1 LQVKYLGGALDPA
14 PVATFQDAPAT
25 HVLFDNL
32 PPAPSGS
39 GPSQSPSKL
48 YQYDG
53 GNIKHY
59 TTFADTKPAVVDIA
73 KAAAEAGVPV
83 PSPPRR
89 PSLNTSQ
96 AGGITAAGA
105 DPNNSVLSNVSVGTG
120 GWSSAVRSAQRDT
133 SAVLNSSAVAEHSTA
148 KPAAHKDAANVSLNT
163 SSLNTSLDTAQA
175 HRGSAALRGPAQD
188 RDAADVSVMREK
200 AHGVNRNDLSMVS
213 FMGDPYEAQNTS
225 VHSHSRTLSGPEQ
238 KSLPRLEENDSED
251 FDNDAGLRPQQADS
265 PPKRGVATRYADPVR
280 RDSQTSSTGS
290 WKSAQPSRSPDKPL
304 APPAPS
310 RTPRHA
316 HHHGRGGDQD
326 RDTASDTAE
335 ESPSEAEAVHP
346 MGVHDSEE
354 TTPRRDA
361 YPVRDLGLPSAH
373 SSGEGHA
380 GDRNAA
386 QRSSQDDAPVRRS
399 SLSSAPGGAPGAG
412 GVTRFSS
419 ESAIGAAQRDA
430 PWASPTSPGSAAG
443 ELSESGNGSV
453 KMRQIR
459 TIHVSSPTAA
469 GSASHGTFAAEPS
482 DLRTRSSSDVMGQ
495 VDVSRETSRGG
506 QNESQGDVPAS
517 RFDHRQTTR
526 SDERRSDH
534 STTRRFDDDATVRS
548 NQSDHYRQTN
558 HDDTSHSRADHSGR
572 QATNMSTHRASL
584 SPSRHKRQHSG
595 GSPQRAER
603 TTGSNLS
610 LRHDTR
616 EHSAVLHGTAT
627 ATVDKEVVALVSSLQ
642 ERLHL
647 LEAQVSLSSEAEL
660 LRKESQARL
669 EERWT
674 NEIIA
679 LNLRNQQ
686 TVQENARLQDELQRW
701 KVECATTQAALS
713 AAEASKRTL
722 LLTSEGQK
730 DRAQHEALDTV
741 IAQKRL
747 IASLETHLLEC
758 NRQMKTLEQD
768 LGYMRDKHCTTA
780 TSLITWKAKAIEL
793 SARQGS
799 ASVASGGSRH
809 SRLHNVTAEAFT
821 RVAAQSDSPNDLD
834 GEVLRSHSAGGGY
847 FADHQ
852 GGTSVSPSEA
862 SVEHK
867 DAHGDTDDA
876 PAHFGN
882 ISQSRIPAN
891 MSAFSGG
898 PYQAHDASFR
908 TEGGGS
914 SVFPNMQPGLGSDG
928 VDDVDVGLD
937 AQRKAAARIT
947 RQ

>member
-32 PPAPSGS
+32 PPASSGS
-39 GPSQSPSKL
+39 GSSQSPSKL

-96 AGGITAAGA
+96 VGGITAAGA

-133 SAVLNSSAVAEHSTA
+133 SAVLNSAALAEHSTA
-148 KPAAHKDAANVSLNT
+148 RPALHKDAANVSLNT
-163 SSLNTSLDTAQA
+163 PSLNTSLDTAQA

-188 RDAADVSVMREK
+188 HDAADVSVMREK

-225 VHSHSRTLSGPEQ
+225 AHSHSRALSGPEQ

-251 FDNDAGLRPQQADS
+251 FESDAGLRPQQADS
-265 PPKRGVATRYADPVR
+265 PPKRGVAARYVDPVR

-386 QRSSQDDAPVRRS
+386 QRSSQDDTPVRRS
-399 SLSSAPGGAPGAG
+399 SLSSATGGAAGAG
-412 GVTRFSS
+412 GGMRFSS
-419 ESAIGAAQRDA
+419 ESIGAAQRDA
-430 PWASPTSPGSAAG
+430 PWTSPTSPGSAAG

-469 GSASHGTFAAEPS
+469 ASAPHATFAEEPS
-482 DLRTRSSSDVMGQ
+482 DLRTRNSSEVMGQ
-495 VDVSRETSRGG
+495 FDVSRESSRRR
-506 QNESQGDVPAS
+506 QNESRGDAPAS
-517 RFDHRQTTR
+517 RFDLRQTART
-526 SDERRSDH
+526 DESRGEP
-534 STTRRFDDDATVRS
+534 STHGVDEEATVRS
-548 NQSDHYRQTN
+548 DRSAASHRPH
-558 HDDTSHSRADHSGR
+558 HDDNSHSRAHHSGR
-572 QATNMSTHRASL
+572 DATNASSHRASL

-595 GSPQRAER
+595 GSPQRTDR

-616 EHSAVLHGTAT
+616 EHGAASHGTAT

-686 TVQENARLQDELQRW
+686 TAQENARLQDELQRW

-722 LLTSEGQK
+722 LLSSEGQK

-799 ASVASGGSRH
+799 ASVVSGGSRH
-809 SRLHNVTAEAFT
+809 SRPHNVTAEAFT

-852 GGTSVSPSEA
+852 GGTSVSPSAA

-867 DAHGDTDDA
+867 DAHGDADDA
-876 PAHFGN
+876 PVHFGN

-914 SVFPNMQPGLGSDG
+914 SVFPNMQQGVGSDG